1 MSLRL
6 GICLPFLLAA
16 SLAFAGGPGIEA
28 AVGGGPYA
36 SLSDAAKQRVRD
48 RYEDLAADDE
58 PPYPLEGM
66 GALGKSFSEMIPTLQ
81 LEGTLFAAVEINEK
95 GEATGVSFYS
105 LPISHAGAT
114 EAEVRQ
120 TYALP
125 LVHARYKPALCKGVP
140 CAMAFPVLQEI
151 SLTKR
156 SEKAGPRIEQRR

>member
-6 GICLPFLLAA
+6 CICLPFVLVVSLVFAA
-16 SLAFAGGPGIEA
+16 APGAEA
-28 AVGGGPYA
+28 IVGDGPYA

-48 RYEDLAADDE
+48 RYEDLAPDDE

-66 GALGKSFSEMIPTLQ
+66 GALGRLFSEMIPTLQ

-95 GEATGVSFYS
+95 GEATGISFHS

-114 EAEVRQ
+114 EAEIRQ

-125 LVHARYKPALCKGVP
+125 LVKARYKPALCKGVP
-140 CAMAFPVLQEI
+140 CTMAFPVLQEI
-151 SLTKR
+151 SRSKR
-156 SEKAGPRIEQRR
+156 PEKAGPRSERRR